1 MKTALAGLLLLV
13 CVPLCLA
20 RPRPRYPMN
29 VSAAGARV
37 ITFDV
42 QEGDFVLRGDPA
54 ATSVRMMV
62 GIDRFFLFKLG
73 EEGILQRLIKV
84 EGENTP
90 ELTIRTDIPRA
101 VSNWGRAEYPI
112 DFEVIVPANVTLRVR
127 DTSGKIEIRGMSGA
141 VEIHDTSGTLSVRNL
156 AGPLTIDKES
166 GDIAV
171 TDVAGATRIAS
182 HSGQMRLARLADLQI
197 TSSDGNLDITGV
209 AAARLTNRGGNI
221 RVTGVK
227 GDLAIDDDTG
237 EIVLDDVSGQVTI
250 RDTSGQ
256 IRATRTGPITVND
269 TSGDIVVSR
278 AASLDVV
285 TKEGGQVKVA
295 GVSGEVRVPAG
306 TTLIRH

>member
-1 MKTALAGLLLLV
+1 VKALLAALLLL
-13 CVPLCLA
+13 CAPLCLA

-29 VSAAGARV
+29 VSAAGVRV

-73 EEGILQRLIKV
+73 EKGILQRLIKV

-112 DFEVIVPANVTLRVR
+112 DFEVIVPANVTLHVR
-127 DTSGKIEIRGMSGA
+127 DTSGKIEISGMSGA
-141 VEIHDTSGTLSVRNL
+141 VEIHDGSGTLSVRNV
-156 AGPLTIDKES
+156 AGPLAVDKES
-166 GDIAV
+166 GDIV
-171 TDVAGATRIAS
+171 VSGVAGATRLAS
-182 HSGQMRLARLADLQI
+182 HSGQIRLEHLAGLEV
-197 TSSDGNLDITGV
+197 TSSDGNLTVTDV
-209 AAARLTNRGGNI
+209 ASARLVNRGGNI

-227 GDLAIDDDTG
+227 GDLAIDDDSG
-237 EIVLDDVSGQVTI
+237 EIVLDDITGAVTI

-256 IRATRTGPITVND
+256 IRATRTGAITVND

-295 GVSGEVRVPAG
+295 GVSGEVRVPPG
-306 TTLIRH
+306 ITLIRH

>member
-1 MKTALAGLLLLV
+1 MKTAFAALLLV
-13 CVPLCLA
+13 CAPLCLA
-20 RPRPRYPMN
+20 RPRPGYPMN
-29 VSAAGARV
+29 VPAAGVRV
-37 ITFDV
+37 INFDV

-73 EEGILQRLIKV
+73 EEGILNRLIKV
-84 EGENTP
+84 EGENTS

-101 VSNWGRAEYPI
+101 ISNWGRAQYPI

-127 DTSGKIEIRGMSGA
+127 DTSGKIEISGMSGA
-141 VEIHDTSGTLSVRNL
+141 VEIHDTSGTLSVRDV
-156 AGPLTIDKES
+156 AGPLAIEKES
-166 GDIAV
+166 GDIV
-171 TDVAGATRIAS
+171 VSGVRGATRLAS
-182 HSGQMRLARLADLQI
+182 HSGQIRLEHLAGLEVA
-197 TSSDGNLDITGV
+197 SSDGNLTVTDV
-209 AAARLTNRGGNI
+209 ATARLVNRGGNI

-227 GDLAIDDDTG
+227 GDLSIDDDTG
-237 EIVLDDVSGQVTI
+237 EIELDDVAGRVTI

-256 IRATRTGPITVND
+256 IRAARTGPITVND

-295 GVSGEVRVPAG
+295 GISGGVQVPPG
-306 TTLIRH
+306 ITLIRR